1 MLDVPIY
8 GRIATMALCK
18 PSESSNGKARLFL
31 TTERYGFTVLS
42 YDEKT
47 EELKTEAFGDVR
59 DNIGRPAENGQ
70 IGIVDEQCR
79 AVGLQLYDGLF
90 KVIPCDSKG
99 TLKEAFNIRLE
110 ELQVVDIQFLHG
122 VPKPTIAVLYKDTK
136 EAVHIK
142 TYEIG
147 IREKEFTSVPWAMND
162 LEGGSNKIIPVPSP
176 IGGVV
181 VLGEET
187 IVYLNMSDEDT
198 EVRIK
203 AIKIPRRANIMCYGA
218 IDADGSRYLLGDHDG
233 TLYLL
238 VVIHD
243 TRNVTSLKLER
254 LGETSIASTLSY
266 LDNGV
271 VYVGST
277 FGNSQLVKLHIEP
290 GIDKDGNPTYVE
302 ILEEFTN
309 LGPIVDFAV
318 VDLERHGQ
326 GQVVTCSGVHKD
338 GSLRVVRNGI
348 GIDERAVIQLPGV
361 KGLFSLRANDASQG
375 DKYLV
380 VTFIN
385 ETRILGFL
393 DDSDTLDETEIA
405 GFNALTQT
413 LCCANMQ
420 GNVFMQATNESVRLV
435 SCDGTLRDEW
445 RTSDGS
451 EILSAKCNPTQILV
465 ASSGGKLHCL
475 SASNGKLK
483 LIASKTFENEIAC
496 LDCTPMNDGT
506 SSPICAV
513 GLWSMEVVVA
523 SMSDLHVITK
533 ESTNEDVIPRSTL
546 LCTFEDIPYLLVGLG
561 DGQLITYLLDENSGS
576 LSGRKKLSIG
586 TQPIS
591 LQTFKSHTTTSV
603 FAASDRPTVIYS
615 NNKKLIYSNVNLH
628 EVLHVCPFS
637 CYAFPDS
644 LALASEGELTIGSID
659 DIQKLHIK
667 TIPLGAQP
675 RRIAHQPETRS
686 FAVVCAQFVGDDQ
699 CDFLRLMDET
709 TFETLNQY
717 QFEENEFVGALKSCS
732 FAGDSAT
739 YFAVG
744 TAISLEHEDEP
755 SRGRI
760 LIFKVED
767 GALSLVAEK
776 EVRGA
781 VYNLN
786 AFKGKL
792 LAGINSKVELFK
804 WTPRDDDGHE
814 LINEC
819 SHHGH
824 IVALYVAT
832 RGDWILVGDLMKSM
846 SLLLYKPDEGAIDEI
861 ARDFNAN
868 WMTAIEMLDDDE
880 TYLGA
885 ENSLNFFT
893 VARNS
898 GAVTDE
904 ERSRLEVTGEYHVG
918 ELVNKFARGSLVMSL
933 RDGDNLQL
941 PTLLFGTANGVIGVL
956 ASLPKDVYDFTERLQ
971 TCMNKHVAGVGGFKH
986 SEWRSFRHELR
997 GKSEPARNFIDGD
1010 LIESFLDLKPEKQDA
1025 VAADMR
1031 CDRAELARR
1040 VEDLVRLTH

>member
-1 MLDVPIY
+1 M
-8 GRIATMALCK
+8 
-18 PSESSNGKARLFL
+18 
-31 TTERYGFTVLS
+31 
-42 YDEKT
+42 
-47 EELKTEAFGDVR
+47 
-59 DNIGRPAENGQ
+59 
-70 IGIVDEQCR
+70 
-79 AVGLQLYDGLF
+79 
-90 KVIPCDSKG
+90 
-99 TLKEAFNIRLE
+99 
-110 ELQVVDIQFLHG
+110 
-122 VPKPTIAVLYKDTK
+122 
-136 EAVHIK
+136 
-142 TYEIG
+142 
-147 IREKEFTSVPWAMND
+147 
-162 LEGGSNKIIPVPSP
+162 
-176 IGGVV
+176 
-181 VLGEET
+181 
-187 IVYLNMSDEDT
+187 
-198 EVRIK
+198 
-203 AIKIPRRANIMCYGA
+203 
-218 IDADGSRYLLGDHDG
+218 
-233 TLYLL
+233 
-238 VVIHD
+238 
-243 TRNVTSLKLER
+243 
-254 LGETSIASTLSY
+254 
-266 LDNGV
+266 
-271 VYVGST
+271 VYVGSA
-277 FGNSQLVKLHIEP
+277 FGNSQLIKLHTEP
-290 GIDKDGNPTYVE
+290 CIDKDGNPTYVE
-302 ILEEFTN
+302 IIEEFTN

-318 VDLERHGQ
+318 VDLERNGQ
-326 GQVVTCSGVHKD
+326 GQVVTCSGVQKD

-361 KGLFSLRANDASQG
+361 KGLFSLRANYASQV

-385 ETRILGFL
+385 ETRILGLL

-405 GFNALTQT
+405 GFNAQAQT

-420 GNVFMQATNESVRLV
+420 GDVFVQATNESVRLV
-435 SCDGTLRDEW
+435 ACDGTLRDEW
-445 RTSDGS
+445 KTSDGS
-451 EILSAKCNPTQILV
+451 DILSAKCNPTQILV

-475 SASNGKLK
+475 SAAGGKLK
-483 LIASKTFENEIAC
+483 LTASKTFEHEVAC

-506 SSPICAV
+506 SSPICAI
-513 GLWSMEVVVA
+513 GLWSMEVVLA
-523 SMSDLHVITK
+523 SMSDLKVITT
-533 ESTNEDVIPRSTL
+533 ETTDEDVIPRSTL
-546 LCTFEDIPYLLVGLG
+546 LCAFEDISYLLVGLG
-561 DGQLITYLLDENSGS
+561 DGQLITYLLDESTGA
-576 LSGRKKLSIG
+576 LSERKKLSIG
-586 TQPIS
+586 TQPIT

-603 FAASDRPTVIYS
+603 FAASDRQTVIYS

-637 CYAFPDS
+637 SDAFPDS
-644 LALASEGELTIGSID
+644 LALASEEDLTIGGID
-659 DIQKLHIK
+659 DIQKLHIR

-686 FAVVCAQFVGDDQ
+686 LAVVCAQIVGEDQ
-699 CDFLRLMDET
+699 CDVLRLVDDS
-709 TFETLNQY
+709 TFETFNQY
-717 QFEENEFVGALKSCS
+717 QFEENEFVGALKSCA
-732 FAGDSAT
+732 FTDDAAT

-760 LIFKVED
+760 LIFKVD
-767 GALSLVAEK
+767 DNTLCLIAEK

-804 WTPRDDDGHE
+804 WTPREDDGHE

-846 SLLLYKPDEGAIDEI
+846 SLLLYKPEEGAIDET

-885 ENSLNFFT
+885 ENSLNLFT
-893 VARNS
+893 VARNMS
-898 GAVTDE
+898 AITDE

-933 RDGDNLQL
+933 RDGDNLHV

-956 ASLPKDVYDFTERLQ
+956 ASLPKDVYEFTEKLQ
-971 TCMNKHVAGVGGFKH
+971 TCMNTHIKGVGGFKH

-1010 LIESFLDLKPEKQDA
+1010 LIESFLDLKPEKADA
-1025 VAADMR
+1025 IAADMK
-1031 CDRAELARR
+1031 CDRAEITRR
-1040 VEDLVRLTH
+1040 VEDLIRLTH